1 MQKGII
7 TRLVSHEILY
17 NLKINNAN
25 FDEIFNFNIAKYSLS
40 SRDKK
45 LVHNIVLNSMR
56 YNTHIKN
63 IITKYVKKKIN
74 INQYLLILSA
84 TTQMVFLNFKSYAVI
99 NCTVELSKNK
109 NLKVFPGFINAILK
123 NILKDK
129 DKIKNTQIQY
139 NNLPDWFIAHNENW
153 QLKKKISFL
162 KSITQKPDLHIVF
175 KNIQSVNKFNYANTQ
190 TSKTSLKIYNQL
202 PINLL
207 PRFGRGEWWIQDFS
221 SMLPLYLTPNI
232 KNKVVLDMCAAPG
245 GKTFQALNYGAK
257 LDIIEINP
265 KRADILQENLSR
277 LKFINQ
283 IKIIDALKI
292 SETKKYDLVLV
303 DAPCSSVG
311 TIRRNPEIFF
321 RSSVPDFYKITS
333 LQNKLLNKAKNILK
347 KNGTII
353 YMVCSFIKL
362 ETINQIQNFLEK
374 NPNFY
379 NNKFT
384 FNNNEEK
391 LIDNNGFINIIPRKY
406 KKFNIDGFFAAR
418 LTRND

>member
-139 NNLPDWFIAHNENW
+139 KNLPDWFIAHNENW
-153 QLKKKISFL
+153 QLKKKNSFL

-190 TSKTSLKIYNQL
+190 TSKISLKIYNQL

-207 PRFGRGEWWIQDFS
+207 PRFGKGEWWIQDFS

-311 TIRRNPEIFF
+311 TIR
-321 RSSVPDFYKITS
+321 
-333 LQNKLLNKAKNILK
+333 
-347 KNGTII
+347 
-353 YMVCSFIKL
+353 
-362 ETINQIQNFLEK
+362 
-374 NPNFY
+374 
-379 NNKFT
+379 
-384 FNNNEEK
+384 
-391 LIDNNGFINIIPRKY
+391 
-406 KKFNIDGFFAAR
+406 
-418 LTRND
+418 

>member
-7 TRLVSHEILY
+7 TRLISHKILY
-17 NLKINNAN
+17 NLKKNNAN
-25 FDEIFNFNIAKYSLS
+25 FDEIFNFYIAKYSLS
-40 SRDKK
+40 LSDRK

-56 YNTHIKN
+56 YNTHINK
-63 IITKYVKKKIN
+63 IITKYAKKKVN

-84 TTQMVFLNFKSYAVI
+84 TTQMIFLNFKSYAVI

-123 NILKDK
+123 KILKDK

-139 NNLPDWFIAHNENW
+139 SNLPNWFIAHNENW
-153 QLKKKISFL
+153 QLNEKISFV
-162 KSITQKPDLHIVF
+162 KSITKKPDLHIVF
-175 KNIQSVNKFNYANTQ
+175 KNTQSVNKFNYENIY
-190 TSKTSLKIYNQL
+190 TSKTSLIVHNQI

-207 PRFGRGEWWIQDFS
+207 PRFDKGEWWIQDYS
-221 SMLPLYLTPNI
+221 SMLPLYLTSNI

-265 KRADILQENLSR
+265 KRANILKENLIR
-277 LKFINQ
+277 LKFKNQ
-283 IKIIDALKI
+283 IKIINALKI
-292 SETKKYDLVLV
+292 NETKKYDFILV

-321 RSSVPDFYKITS
+321 RSSVPDFHKITS

-353 YMVCSFIKL
+353 YMVCSFLKL
-362 ETINQIQNFLEK
+362 ETISQIQNFLEK

-379 NNKFT
+379 INKFI
-384 FNNNEEK
+384 FNENEEK
-391 LIDNNGFINIIPRKY
+391 LIDNNGFINITPKKY
-406 KKFNIDGFFAAR
+406 KNINIDGFFAAR

>member
-7 TRLVSHEILY
+7 TRLISHKILY
-17 NLKINNAN
+17 NLKKNNAN
-25 FDEIFNFNIAKYSLS
+25 FDEIFNFYITKYSLS
-40 SRDKK
+40 LSDRK

-56 YNTHIKN
+56 YNTHIN
-63 IITKYVKKKIN
+63 EIITKYAKKKVN

-84 TTQMVFLNFKSYAVI
+84 TTQMIFLNFKSYAVI

-123 NILKDK
+123 KILKDK
-129 DKIKNTQIQY
+129 EKIKNTQIQY
-139 NNLPDWFIAHNENW
+139 NNLPNWFIAHNENW
-153 QLKKKISFL
+153 QLSEKISFV
-162 KSITQKPDLHIVF
+162 KSITKKPDLHIVF
-175 KNIQSVNKFNYANTQ
+175 KNTQSVNKFNYENIF
-190 TSKTSLKIYNQL
+190 TSKTSLVVHNQM

-207 PRFGRGEWWIQDFS
+207 PGFNKGEWWIQDYS
-221 SMLPLYLTPNI
+221 SMLPLYLTSNI

-265 KRADILQENLSR
+265 KRANILKENLIR
-277 LKFINQ
+277 LKFKNQ
-283 IKIIDALKI
+283 IKIINALKI
-292 SETKKYDLVLV
+292 NE
-303 DAPCSSVG
+303 CSSVG
-311 TIRRNPEIFF
+311 TIRRNPEIIF

-333 LQNKLLNKAKNILK
+333 LQNKLLNKAKSILK

-353 YMVCSFIKL
+353 YMVCSFLKL

-379 NNKFT
+379 INKFI
-384 FNNNEEK
+384 FNDNEEK
-391 LIDNNGFINIIPRKY
+391 LIDNNGFINITPKKY
-406 KKFNIDGFFAAR
+406 KNINIDGFFAAR

>member
-139 NNLPDWFIAHNENW
+139 KNLPDWFIAHNENW
-153 QLKKKISFL
+153 QLKKKNSFL

-190 TSKTSLKIYNQL
+190 TSKISLKIYNQL

-207 PRFGRGEWWIQDFS
+207 PRFGKGEWWIQDFS

>member
-7 TRLVSHEILY
+7 TRLVSHKILY

-25 FDEIFNFNIAKYSLS
+25 FDEIFSFYITKYSLS
-40 SRDKK
+40 LSDRK
-45 LVHNIVLNSMR
+45 LVNNIVLNSMR
-56 YNTHIKN
+56 HNTHIN
-63 IITKYVKKKIN
+63 SIITKYVKKKVN

-84 TTQMVFLNFKSYAVI
+84 TTQMIFLNFKSYAVI

-129 DKIKNTQIQY
+129 DKIKKTQIQY
-139 NNLPDWFIAHNENW
+139 NNLPNWFITHNENW
-153 QLKKKISFL
+153 QLGEKNSFL
-162 KSITQKPDLHIVF
+162 QSITKKPNLHIVF
-175 KNIQSVNKFNYANTQ
+175 KNIQSMNKFNYENIY
-190 TSKTSLKIYNQL
+190 TSKTSLIIQN
-202 PINLL
+202 PTSINLL
-207 PRFGRGEWWIQDFS
+207 PRFDKGEWWVQDYA
-221 SMLPLYLTPNI
+221 SMLPLYLTSNI

-257 LDIIEINP
+257 LDIVEINP
-265 KRADILQENLSR
+265 KRANILKKNLIR
-277 LKFINQ
+277 LKFNDN

-292 SETKKYDLVLV
+292 SKVKKYDLILV

-321 RSSVPDFYKITS
+321 RSSVPDFHKITS

-347 KNGTII
+347 NNGTII
-353 YMVCSFIKL
+353 YMVCSFLKL

-379 NNKFT
+379 NNKFILS
-384 FNNNEEK
+384 NNEDK

-406 KKFNIDGFFAAR
+406 KHFNIDGFFAAR